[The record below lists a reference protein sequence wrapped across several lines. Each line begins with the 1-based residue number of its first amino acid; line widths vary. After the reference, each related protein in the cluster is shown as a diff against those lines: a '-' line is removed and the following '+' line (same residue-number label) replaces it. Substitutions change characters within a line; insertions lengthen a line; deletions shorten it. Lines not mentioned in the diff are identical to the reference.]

1 MEEAEELCQA
11 SKKEEVTSEAAD
23 LIYFALTKCISSGVS
38 LEDVE
43 RNLDLKSLKVKRR
56 QGDAKPAWS
65 KKLGLA
71 STKGGSGE
79 TA

>member
-56 QGDAKPAWS
+56 QEAEQDLPLFQMHL
-65 KKLGLA
+65 KLL
-71 STKGGSGE
+71 
-79 TA
+79 